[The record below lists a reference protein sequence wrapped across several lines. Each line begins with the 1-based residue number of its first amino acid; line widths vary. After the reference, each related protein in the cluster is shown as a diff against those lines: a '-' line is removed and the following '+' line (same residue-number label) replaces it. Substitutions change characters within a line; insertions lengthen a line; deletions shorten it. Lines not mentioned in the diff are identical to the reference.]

1 MNPLTTFSS
10 RFRQYV
16 SRLPLRMGRR
26 WRNKFYVYLAVIF
39 SLLTLIDAAF
49 VHVTANMRQAAFDI
63 MVRHRII
70 VGKADRDIVIVDINE
85 ASLDSMAKE
94 YGRWPWP
101 RQVLGEFL
109 EHLEEQHP
117 KAVIFDI
124 LFSDP
129 DVYNPDSDAYFD
141 AAVSKTTN
149 TFFPMLRLDETSDS
163 LSRIKPTM
171 IPGVA
176 PLSEK
181 AQADATIAIVLPHF
195 QSILQGGRLGL
206 HNIYPD
212 PDGVVREYL
221 VYRDDY
227 GWKVPSLPAR
237 VIRELGYNEPVSQ
250 RVLLNWRGKPFS
262 YQTVTF
268 STVFHDMVSENKKR
282 PQDEFT
288 NKIVL
293 IGSTA
298 PSLFDVKPTPMSR
311 LHPGV
316 EILATAID
324 NMKQGDYLR
333 YPEGRTLY
341 PLLTLLII
349 WTVAWAFYR
358 DVGRDKIDPLFGIS
372 QFILLGVSY
381 ASINFTNRYINLTG
395 PITIALAYF
404 TLARIYATATGKV
417 LERSALR
424 TSMEREGQMAAFLL
438 LISVGESNPAV
449 SEGNLKKIRQKL
461 EKSGT
466 EPKSVEMLKGR
477 QKGIWS
483 LFEHTLAVSWTI
495 PAQDQTARDRVTR
508 DVANVTAS
516 LKAMLPE
523 YLGPEKNT
531 ATWFVH
537 EGLISG
543 GKAARAGWLAL
554 FAEAQLRW
562 HESTA
567 QDGGTTS

>member
-1 MNPLTTFSS
+1 MNSLVTFSS
-10 RFRQYV
+10 RVRQWV
-16 SRLPLRMGRR
+16 SGLSVRMVTR
-26 WRNKFYVYLAVIF
+26 WKTTFYVYLAAIF
-39 SLLTLIDAAF
+39 SLLIVIDAAF
-49 VHVTANMRQAAFDI
+49 LHVTANMRQAAFDV
-63 MVRHRII
+63 MVRYRII
-70 VGKADRDIVIVDINE
+70 VPKPDKDIVIVDINE
-85 ASLDSMAKE
+85 ASLASMAKE

-129 DVYNPDSDAYFD
+129 DVYNPDSDTYFA
-141 AAVSKTTN
+141 AAVSRTTN
-149 TFFPMLRLDETSDS
+149 TFFPMLRLDEASDS
-163 LSRIKPTM
+163 LSQITPAM
-171 IPGVA
+171 IPGVV
-176 PLSEK
+176 PLSEE
-181 AQADATIAIVLPHF
+181 AQPGATIGIVLPHF

-212 PDGVVREYL
+212 PDGIVREYL
-221 VYRDDY
+221 VYRNDY

-237 VIRELGYNEPVSQ
+237 VIRELGYHEPAAR

-268 STVFHDMVSENKKR
+268 SSVFDDMISKNRTR
-282 PQDEFT
+282 PQNEFT

-324 NMKQGDYLR
+324 NMKQGNYLR

-341 PLLTLLII
+341 PLLTLLIV
-349 WTVAWAFYR
+349 WTTAWAFYR
-358 DVGRDKIDPLFGIS
+358 NVGRDKIDPLFGAS

-381 ASINFTNRYINLTG
+381 ASINFTNTYINLTG
-395 PITIALAYF
+395 PVTVGLVYF
-404 TLARIYATATGKV
+404 TIARIYATATSKV
-417 LERSALR
+417 LETSALR
-424 TSMEREGQMAAFLL
+424 ASVERDGELAAFLL
-438 LISVGESNPAV
+438 LIRVGEPDNAV
-449 SEGNLKKIRQKL
+449 GEGTLKKIRQRL

-466 EPKSVEMLKGR
+466 EPKSVEMLRGR
-477 QKGIWS
+477 QEGIWA
-483 LFEHTLAVSWTI
+483 LFEHTLAVSWVI
-495 PAQDQTARDRVTR
+495 PAHDQAARDRVTK
-508 DVANVTAS
+508 DVENVTAS
-516 LKAMLPE
+516 LKAMLPR
-523 YLGPEKNT
+523 YLGPGT
-531 ATWFVH
+531 HAVTWFVY
-537 EGLISG
+537 EGRISG
-543 GKAARAGWLAL
+543 GKAARAGWRAL

-562 HESTA
+562 HQA
-567 QDGGTTS
+567 AAHDGGTTS